1 MNALSGKVALV
12 FGAASGIGAAVVRRF
27 ALEGAAVVASGIP
40 LPELDDSML
49 PTGAIAL
56 RCDVTDDEQVR
67 ATVAA
72 TIERYDRIDILV
84 NAAGVI
90 ANDDAADIAD
100 AVWSRQHEINL
111 AGTMRTMRA
120 VLPHMLARGAGSV
133 VNIASVAAFNAGA
146 GSASYAASK
155 AGVVALTRSAAQA
168 YGTRGVRV
176 NALCPGWVDTPMAA
190 KEMIDMAREL
200 GITEREARERT
211 VARIALARMAR
222 PEEMA
227 AVCLFLASHESSFMT
242 GAALVADG
250 GARMSAAARGI

>member
-12 FGAASGIGAAVVRRF
+12 FGAASGIGAAAVRRF
-27 ALEGAAVVASGIP
+27 AGEGALVVASGIP
-40 LPELDDSML
+40 LPELDAGL
-49 PTGAIAL
+49 RAQGATAIL
-56 RCDVTDDEQVR
+56 CDVTRDEEVQ
-67 ATVAA
+67 AAVADTLA
-72 TIERYDRIDILV
+72 RHGRIDVLV

-90 ANDDAADIAD
+90 ANDDAAEIVD

-168 YGTRGVRV
+168 YGTHGVRV

-190 KEMIDMAREL
+190 QEMLDMARDL
-200 GITEREARERT
+200 GITDAQARERT
-211 VARIALARMAR
+211 AARIALGRMAR
-222 PEEMA
+222 PDEMA
-227 AVCLFLASHESSFMT
+227 AVCLFLASDESSFIT

-250 GARMSAAARGI
+250 GARMPAAARGI

>member
-1 MNALSGKVALV
+1 MAALKGKVALV
-12 FGAASGIGAAVVRRF
+12 CGASSGIGAAVVWRF
-27 ALEGAAVVASGIP
+27 AQEAATVLACGMP
-40 LPELDDSML
+40 LP
-49 PTGAIAL
+49 PFPGAL
-56 RCDVTDDEQVR
+56 TCDVTDEAQVR
-67 ATVAA
+67 AAVAA
-72 TIERYDRIDILV
+72 ALERHGRIDVLV

-90 ANDDAADIAD
+90 VNDDAADIED
-100 AVWSRQHEINL
+100 SVWSRQHEINL

-120 VLPHMLARGAGSV
+120 VLPHMLSRGTGSV

-146 GSASYAASK
+146 GSASYGASK

-168 YGTRGVRV
+168 YGAQGVRV

-190 KEMIDMAREL
+190 KEMQDIAREL
-200 GITEREARERT
+200 GITEAQARERT

-227 AVCLFLASHESSFMT
+227 AVCLFLACDESSFIT

-250 GARMSAAARGI
+250 GARMPAAARGI

>member
-27 ALEGAAVVASGIP
+27 AQEGAAVVASG
-40 LPELDDSML
+40 LPCPEPDDALSEQ
-49 PTGAIAL
+49 GVIAL
-56 RCDVTDDEQVR
+56 LCDVTDDAQVR
-67 ATVAA
+67 ATVAHA
-72 TIERYDRIDILV
+72 IERHGRIDVLV

-90 ANDDAADIAD
+90 ANDDAAEIAD

-120 VLPHMLARGAGSV
+120 VLPHMLAQKAGAV

-168 YGTRGVRV
+168 YGTQGVRV

-190 KEMIDMAREL
+190 KEMQGMARDL
-200 GITEREARERT
+200 GIVEAEARQRT

-227 AVCLFLASHESSFMT
+227 AICLFLASDESSFIT

-250 GARMSAAARGI
+250 GARMPAAARGI